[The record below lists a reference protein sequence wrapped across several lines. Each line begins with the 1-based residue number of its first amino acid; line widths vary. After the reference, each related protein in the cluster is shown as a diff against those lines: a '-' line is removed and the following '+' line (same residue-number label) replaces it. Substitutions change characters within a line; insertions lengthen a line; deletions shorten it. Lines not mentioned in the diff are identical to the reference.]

1 MHDNDIYID
10 THLVRRLVEKQFP
23 QWSDLPIEP
32 VDSAGTDN
40 VIYRLGENMV
50 VRLPRI
56 ASAAAQVDK
65 EHQWLLKLAP
75 HLTINIPVPLGKGM
89 PNEKFPWSWV
99 VYQWLEGND
108 AIVEPITDLKQTAV
122 QLAHFI
128 TALQKIDP
136 SNSPISQ
143 RGHPLAVN
151 DQETRA
157 ALNSLHGIINV
168 DAATRAWEVALN
180 APELKGPPVW
190 IHGDLHPGN
199 LLVKQGRLSAIIDFG
214 ITGIGDP
221 ACDMMVAWTLL
232 SAKTRNIF
240 RASVQVDDA
249 TWARGR
255 GWALTFGLV
264 ALPYYQ
270 KTNPVLADIARRTI
284 NEVLA
289 DKDP

>member
-1 MHDNDIYID
+1 MHANEIYID
-10 THLVRRLVEKQFP
+10 THVVRRLLAQQFP
-23 QWSDLPIEP
+23 QWSDLPIQLIE
-32 VDSAGTDN
+32 SAGTDN
-40 VIYRLGENMV
+40 VTYRLGENMA

-56 ASAAAQVDK
+56 ASAAPQIDK
-65 EHQWLLKLAP
+65 E
-75 HLTINIPVPLGKGM
+75 
-89 PNEKFPWSWV
+89 
-99 VYQWLEGND
+99 YQWL
-108 AIVEPITDLKQTAV
+108 P
-122 QLAHFI
+122 QLAAHLPLAIPIPIGKGIPNEEYPWPWMIYKWIDGNNATFEHISDLSQAAIQLGHFI
-128 TALQKIDP
+128 FAMQHIDP
-136 SNSPISQ
+136 TESPLSH
-143 RGHPLAVN
+143 RGNPLAVN

-180 APELKGPPVW
+180 APEWNCPPVW

>member
-1 MHDNDIYID
+1 M
-10 THLVRRLVEKQFP
+10 VR
-23 QWSDLPIEP
+23 LPIEP

-180 APELKGPPVW
+180 APEWNCPPVW

>member
-1 MHDNDIYID
+1 MHANEIYID
-10 THLVRRLVEKQFP
+10 THVVRRLLAQQFP
-23 QWSDLPIEP
+23 QWSDLPIQLIE
-32 VDSAGTDN
+32 SAGTDN
-40 VIYRLGENMV
+40 VTYRLGENMA

-56 ASAAAQVDK
+56 ASAAPQIDK
-65 EHQWLLKLAP
+65 EYKWLPQLAP
-75 HLTINIPVPLGKGM
+75 HLPLDIPVPIGKGI
-89 PNEKFPWSWV
+89 PNEEYPWPWTI
-99 VYQWLEGND
+99 YKWIDGNN
-108 AIVEPITDLKQTAV
+108 ATFERITDLSQAAI
-122 QLAHFI
+122 QLGHFI
-128 TALQKIDP
+128 FAMQQIDP
-136 SNSPISQ
+136 TNGPLSQ
-143 RGHPLAVN
+143 RGHPLAVY

-157 ALNSLHGIINV
+157 ALNSLRDIINV
-168 DAATRAWEVALN
+168 DAAARAWEIALN
-180 APELKGPPVW
+180 APEWQGPPVW

-199 LLVKQGRLSAIIDFG
+199 LLVKQGQLSAIIDFG

-221 ACDMMVAWTLL
+221 ACDLMVAWTLL
-232 SAKTRNIF
+232 STETRNLF

-255 GWALTFGLV
+255 GWALTFGIV